1 MLTGRV
7 LLLNFS
13 YEPLGTVGVAR
24 SVCLFFRGA
33 VFVEENDGDNVLHSP
48 SITFPVPSV
57 IRLRHYVHVRRNN
70 RVLTI
75 QWREDRGFGL
85 SSAAGG
91 YGEGADEVYSTPSQ
105 VEVRVAELLDVPVA
119 AR

>member
-1 MLTGRV
+1 MKPMNDIEIIERDLCARFPG
-7 LLLNFS
+7 LNIRIDQPS
-13 YEPLGTVGVAR
+13 DPAGTWF
-24 SVCLFFRGA
+24 L
-33 VFVEENDGDNVLHSP
+33 D
-48 SITFPVPSV
+48 
-57 IRLRHYVHVRRNN
+57 VRRNN

-105 VEVRVAELLDVPVA
+105 VEVRVAELLDVPVV